1 MQRGE
6 TVQLLADARRGS
18 APAVE
23 RLFERL
29 APRLLTLIRLE
40 MGPSLRRR
48 LESRDILQGSL
59 LKAFQR
65 LDQLRGDD
73 AATLMGWLAGIA
85 RHEIRD
91 QADYHHRQRRD
102 AGRELS
108 LDGAASPQLASRLR
122 SASSRL
128 VVSQE
133 LRRLER
139 ALESLAPQ
147 HREVIV
153 LRRLEELSYPEIG
166 IRLGKSA
173 DACRMLFARA
183 MAALTLALDSG
194 APPALEGRRRP
205 ATTPP
210 ASRR

>member
-1 MQRGE
+1 MERGE
-6 TVQLLADARRGS
+6 TVQLLADARQGS

-59 LKAFQR
+59 LKAFQH

-73 AATLMGWLAGIA
+73 GATMMGWLAGIA
-85 RHEIRD
+85 RNEIRD
-91 QADYHHRQRRD
+91 QAEYHHRQRRD

-108 LDGAASPQLASRLR
+108 LDGGASPQLATNLR

-139 ALESLAPQ
+139 ALESLSPQ

-153 LRRLEELSYPEIG
+153 LRRLEELPYPEIG
-166 IRLGKSA
+166 ARLGKSA

-183 MAALTLALDSG
+183 MAALTLALDDGGQEG
-194 APPALEGRRRP
+194 AQHRP
-205 ATTPP
+205 DPKAPG